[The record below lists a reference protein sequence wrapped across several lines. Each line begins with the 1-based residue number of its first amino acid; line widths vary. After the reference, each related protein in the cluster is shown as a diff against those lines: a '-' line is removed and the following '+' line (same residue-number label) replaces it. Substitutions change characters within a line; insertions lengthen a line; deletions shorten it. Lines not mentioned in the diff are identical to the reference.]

1 MGKLDGKSAVVT
13 GAASGIGRASA
24 LLFAREGASVVVA
37 DVNRAGGEETA
48 RRIEQSGGRARFVAT
63 DVTRADS
70 VREMIETA
78 VKQFGRLDVL
88 YNNAGIG
95 GEYAPLAESSEENF
109 DRIIAVNLKGVFL
122 GMKYGIAAMQRTGGG
137 AIVNTAS
144 VSGLRGAAAFPI
156 YCASKA
162 GVILMTRSA
171 AIAYAKDNIRVNC
184 VCPGVTNTPIL
195 GMIPAANAAM
205 SHQHP
210 MERMA
215 DPEELARVALFL
227 ASSDSSFVTGSA
239 YVADGGYTA

>member
-1 MGKLDGKSAVVT
+1 MGKLDGKTAIVT

-24 LLFAREGASVVVA
+24 VLFAREGAAVVVA
-37 DVNRAGGEETA
+37 DVNRSGGEETA
-48 RRIEQSGGRARFVAT
+48 RQITAAGGLASFVAT
-63 DVTRADS
+63 DVTRAAS
-70 VREMIETA
+70 VRDMIDVALE
-78 VKQFGRLDVL
+78 QFGRLDVL

-95 GEYAPLAESSEENF
+95 GDYAPLADSSEENF

-122 GMKYGIAAMQRTGGG
+122 GMKYGIGAMRKTGGG
-137 AIVNTAS
+137 VIVNTAS

-162 GVILMTRSA
+162 GVVLMTRSA

-184 VCPGVTNTPIL
+184 VCPGATDTPIL
-195 GMIPAANAAM
+195 GMIPRQNAAM

-215 DPEELARVALFL
+215 SPEELARVALFL
-227 ASSDSSFVTGSA
+227 ACDDSSFVTGSA